1 MARIES
7 PFEKFPGFVEIPDW
21 LTAVQV
27 DEWLER
33 SRTMP
38 DAIKTGHSAFRELYT
53 RWPLFTA
60 VSLQVV
66 NGDGKPKPLEID
78 PATKDYPSAIAFWL
92 TEVTNE
98 LINEAINEKN

>member
-21 LTAVQV
+21 LTAAQV

-33 SRTMP
+33 GRNIP
-38 DAIKTGHSAFRELYT
+38 DSLKSGHSAFRELYT
-53 RWPLFTA
+53 RWPLITA

-66 NGDGKPKPLEID
+66 NGSDEPTPLEID
-78 PATKDYPSAIAFWL
+78 PAAKDYPAAIAFWL
-92 TEVTNE
+92 TEATNDLVT
-98 LINEAINEKN
+98 EAINEKN